1 MVIGGQI
8 RYDLTMETESVER
21 IYIRE
26 AAELLNRRMATMR
39 KWEQL
44 GVLPAHL
51 RPHRGHRGWRYWTPS
66 QIQGIR
72 EWLRETDRRPGKGLP
87 HYNPTEEQLD
97 AAIESMRTPRT
108 RLVSTSTTSKFP
120 ESLIK
125 KSKVKNPA
133 KRKRP
138 GS

>member
-1 MVIGGQI
+1 MAE
-8 RYDLTMETESVER
+8 DHDAER

-51 RPHRGHRGWRYWTPS
+51 RPHRGKRGWRYWTPS

-72 EWLRETDRRPGKGLP
+72 EWLRDTDRRPGKGLP
-87 HYNPTEEQLD
+87 HYNPTEDQLD
-97 AAIESMRTPRT
+97 AAIASMRVPR
-108 RLVSTSTTSKFP
+108 RSTVGSTTSRVPDNMRPKP
-120 ESLIK
+120 K
-125 KSKVKNPA
+125 APA
-133 KRKRP
+133 RRKRP

>member
-1 MVIGGQI
+1 M
-8 RYDLTMETESVER
+8 TETENAER

-87 HYNPTEEQLD
+87 HYNPTEEELD
-97 AAIESMRTPRT
+97 KAILSMRAPR
-108 RLVSTSTTSKFP
+108 RSVATSTTSKFP
-120 ESLIK
+120 ETLVK
-125 KSKVKNPA
+125 KPRTSKKTA

>member
-1 MVIGGQI
+1 M
-8 RYDLTMETESVER
+8 TETESAER

-44 GVLPAHL
+44 GVLPDHL
-51 RPHRGHRGWRYWTPS
+51 RPHRGNRGWRYWTPS

-87 HYNPTEEQLD
+87 HYNPTEAQLD
-97 AAIESMRTPRT
+97 KAIESMRTPRS
-108 RLVSTSTTSKFP
+108 RRVNTSTTSQFP
-120 ESLIK
+120 EALVK
-125 KSKVKNPA
+125 KPNKSRNKKPA
-133 KRKRP
+133 TRKRP

>member
-1 MVIGGQI
+1 M
-8 RYDLTMETESVER
+8 TEPETAER

-44 GVLPAHL
+44 GVLPEHL
-51 RPHRGHRGWRYWTPS
+51 RPHRGHRGWRYWTAD
-66 QIQGIR
+66 QISGIR
-72 EWLRETDRRPGKGLP
+72 EWLRDTDRRPGKGLP

-97 AAIESMRTPRT
+97 KAIYSMRAPR
-108 RLVSTSTTSKFP
+108 RSQKGSTTSKMP
-120 ESLIK
+120 DSM
-125 KSKVKNPA
+125 VKEPPPKP